1 MLVVSDTTPLIS
13 LLKINQ
19 IDLLR
24 RLFGEVVIP
33 YAVYEE
39 LTVDKRFEEEAE
51 CIKNKNFIIIKDVES
66 QESVDILR
74 KVSGLDKGESEA
86 IVLSNE
92 LNADII
98 LMDEV
103 KGRTVSGQMDLDIMG
118 TIGILMAAYEE
129 NEITAQD
136 VVNCVDGLQKAG
148 RHISNK
154 YYQMLLER
162 LK

>member
-86 IVLSNE
+86 TSYE
-92 LNADII
+92 
-98 LMDEV
+98 
-103 KGRTVSGQMDLDIMG
+103 SGYYSHPW
-118 TIGILMAAYEE
+118 AAAEQSEE
-129 NEITAQD
+129 CLFGHTQRKNRGVYRGLRFREIQHR
-136 VVNCVDGLQKAG
+136 V
-148 RHISNK
+148 
-154 YYQMLLER
+154 
-162 LK
+162 

>member
-1 MLVVSDTTPLIS
+1 M
-13 LLKINQ
+13 
-19 IDLLR
+19 
-24 RLFGEVVIP
+24 
-33 YAVYEE
+33 
-39 LTVDKRFEEEAE
+39 
-51 CIKNKNFIIIKDVES
+51 
-66 QESVDILR
+66 
-74 KVSGLDKGESEA
+74 DKGESEA

-103 KGRTVSGQMDLDIMG
+103 KGRTVSGQMGLDIMG

>member
-1 MLVVSDTTPLIS
+1 MCN
-13 LLKINQ
+13 INK
-19 IDLLR
+19 
-24 RLFGEVVIP
+24 
-33 YAVYEE
+33 YSKVYEE

-51 CIKNKNFIIIKDVES
+51 CIRNKNFIIIKNVES
-66 QESVDILR
+66 PESVDILR

-98 LMDEV
+98 LMDEA
-103 KGRTVSGQMDLDIMG
+103 KGRTVSGQMGLDIMG
-118 TIGILMAAYEE
+118 TIGIIMAAYEE
-129 NEITAQD
+129 KKITAQD
-136 VVNCVDGLQKAG
+136 VVKCVAGLQKAG
-148 RHISNK
+148 RHIGSK

>member
-74 KVSGLDKGESEA
+74 KVSGLDKGESPA
-86 IVLSNE
+86 
-92 LNADII
+92 
-98 LMDEV
+98 
-103 KGRTVSGQMDLDIMG
+103 
-118 TIGILMAAYEE
+118 
-129 NEITAQD
+129 
-136 VVNCVDGLQKAG
+136 
-148 RHISNK
+148 NK
-154 YYQMLLER
+154 CQ
-162 LK
+162 